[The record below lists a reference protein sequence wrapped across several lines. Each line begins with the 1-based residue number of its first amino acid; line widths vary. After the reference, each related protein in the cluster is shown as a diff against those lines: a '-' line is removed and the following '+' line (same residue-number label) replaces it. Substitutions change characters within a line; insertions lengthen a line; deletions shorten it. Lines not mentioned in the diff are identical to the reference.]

1 MKKYL
6 VTSAL
11 PYANG
16 PIHFGHIA
24 GAYLPADIFVR
35 FLRQKREE
43 VIYICGTDEHGVAI
57 TINAEK
63 EGVPYKDYVD
73 RHHAAIK
80 EFFDKL
86 DIRFDHFSRT
96 TAPAHH
102 ALARKFFLALHKK
115 GFIKAAVEDQF
126 YCAACGRFLADRYVS
141 GSCPKC
147 GAENVRGDEC
157 TKCGEWLDPSKI
169 VSPVCKICGR
179 KPEIRRATQ
188 YFFDLKA
195 FAPKLKEWLE
205 ARTDWKPN
213 VRNKALSLIEEGLV
227 ERAITRD
234 LSWGVPVPLDE
245 AKGKVLYVWFD
256 APVGY
261 VSATMEWAALRGS
274 PDAWKDWWF
283 DKETKLVHFIGKDN
297 IIFHTIIWPAML
309 MGQDEP
315 YIIPDNVPGN
325 EFYNLEGRQFSKSEG
340 WYIDTADFF
349 SKYGVDALRY
359 AIASNAPET
368 ADSQFAWE
376 DFQAR
381 NNELADSLGNL
392 VNRCFSFIK
401 KNFDGKIPAAGELS
415 PGDKALLDGFAPA
428 FEETGRSYYSY
439 KVRQALSQAMAMA
452 HAANKYVNDM
462 APWTLRKTDPARCA
476 TVLNA
481 AARAIINTAIL
492 LYPVIPSSSLKILA
506 KAGVDHGGKAPEFK
520 PFSGNLDNRPLGTDD
535 SLLFAKIPPEQIELE
550 LKTLIGRFGKK
561 TGLFE
566 NKLPK

>member
-35 FLRQKREE
+35 FLRQKGEQ

-63 EGVPYKDYVD
+63 EGVPYKQYVD

-80 EFFDKL
+80 EFFDRL
-86 DIRFDHFSRT
+86 NIRFDHFSRT
-96 TAPAHH
+96 TTPGHH
-102 ALARKFFLALHKK
+102 ALSQEFFLTLHKK
-115 GFIKAAVEDQF
+115 GFIRSAEEDQF

-141 GSCPKC
+141 GACPKC
-147 GAENVRGDEC
+147 GAQNVRGDEC

-169 VSPVCKICGR
+169 VSPSCKICGR
-179 KPEIRRATQ
+179 KPEVRRARQ
-188 YFFDLKA
+188 YFLDLKA
-195 FAPKLKEWLE
+195 FAPGLKEWLE
-205 ARTDWKPN
+205 SKTDWKPN

-234 LSWGVPVPLDE
+234 LTWGVPVPLEE
-245 AKGKVLYVWFD
+245 AEGKVLYVWFD

-261 VSATMEWAALRGS
+261 ISATMEWAALGGK

-283 DKETKLVHFIGKDN
+283 DKETSLVHFIGKDN

-309 MGQDEP
+309 LGQDKP
-315 YIIPDNVPGN
+315 YILPDNVPGN
-325 EFYNLEGRQFSKSEG
+325 EFYNLQGRQFSKSEG

-368 ADSQFAWE
+368 SDSQFTWE

-401 KNFDGKIPAAGELS
+401 KNFEGRIPAAAELTAE
-415 PGDKALLDGFAPA
+415 DKALLSGFDAVFA
-428 FEETGRSYYSY
+428 EAGKSYHSY
-439 KVRQALSQAMAMA
+439 RVRQALAQIMAMT

-462 APWTLRKTDPARCA
+462 APWKLRKTDLARCA
-476 TVLNA
+476 TVLNVA
-481 AARAIINTAIL
+481 SRAIMNAAIL
-492 LYPVIPSSSLKILA
+492 LYPVIPDTSLKILA
-506 KAGVDHGGKAPEFK
+506 KAGLEHGGKAPDFK
-520 PFSGNLDNRPLGTDD
+520 PYAGVLDNRPLGPDDALLIVKITDD
-535 SLLFAKIPPEQIELE
+535 QVKLEVEKLKSSAKP
-550 LKTLIGRFGKK
+550 
-561 TGLFE
+561 
-566 NKLPK
+566 